1 LFFRRKPGGGG
12 TVKLPV
18 FGNGFL
24 DTIDD
29 VFWMLPFSS
38 VRQAQLVCQDHNIS
52 IDDWNRRREKIMQE
66 HRQAGAREQL
76 TARWKSWVASD
87 SFKEKMAA
95 KEPAER
101 GGEDISERDE

>member
-1 LFFRRKPGGGG
+1 MFFRRKPGGGG

-38 VRQAQLVCQDHNIS
+38 VRQAQLVCQDRNITV
-52 IDDWNRRREKIMQE
+52 DDWTERRERLVQE
-66 HRQAGAREQL
+66 HRRDAARKQL
-76 TARWKSWVASD
+76 WKAWVASEH
-87 SFKEKMAA
+87 FQKTKAA
-95 KEPAER
+95 AE
-101 GGEDISERDE
+101 ESATAEAEIPEYDD